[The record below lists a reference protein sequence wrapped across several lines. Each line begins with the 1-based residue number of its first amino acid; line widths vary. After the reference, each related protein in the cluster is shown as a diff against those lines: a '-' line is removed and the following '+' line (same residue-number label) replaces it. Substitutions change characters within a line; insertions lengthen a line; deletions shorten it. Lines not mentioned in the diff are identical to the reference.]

1 MIFHL
6 HGVDIRVGAALDFL
20 ARLEAEGVQPFDLV
34 FIDADKE
41 NNANYL
47 EWALKL
53 TRVGSLIICD
63 NVIRDGEVANAE
75 STDEKV
81 IGTRAMFDRMATEP
95 RLCATALQTVGSKG
109 YDGFTMGLVVG
120 RSEKAIPQG

>member
-1 MIFHL
+1 MAWRFAW
-6 HGVDIRVGAALDFL
+6 GAALDFL

-53 TRVGSLIICD
+53 TRVGSLIVCD
-63 NVIRDGEVANAE
+63 NVIRDGEVANAASE
-75 STDEKV
+75 DERV
-81 IGTRAMFDRMATEP
+81 IGTRAMFDRMAAEP
-95 RLCATALQTVGSKG
+95 RLCATAVQTVGSKG
-109 YDGFTMGLVVG
+109 YDGFAVAMVVG
-120 RSEKAIPQG
+120 D